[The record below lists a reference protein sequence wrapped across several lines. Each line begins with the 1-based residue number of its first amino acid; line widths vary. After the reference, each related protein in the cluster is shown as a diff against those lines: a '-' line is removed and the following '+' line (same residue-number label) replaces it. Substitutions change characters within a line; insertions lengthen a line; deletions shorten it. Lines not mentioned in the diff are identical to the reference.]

1 MDVILPVH
9 QLVSKLTHWYN
20 AENWYN
26 WYITNMVMLY
36 WYITNSILSMVLP
49 IGIIGIMPKILS
61 ADKCIRN
68 GGIKS

>member
-1 MDVILPVH
+1 MDVKLAVH

-20 AENWYN
+20 AKNWYN

-49 IGIIGIMPKILS
+49 IGIIGMMPKILS